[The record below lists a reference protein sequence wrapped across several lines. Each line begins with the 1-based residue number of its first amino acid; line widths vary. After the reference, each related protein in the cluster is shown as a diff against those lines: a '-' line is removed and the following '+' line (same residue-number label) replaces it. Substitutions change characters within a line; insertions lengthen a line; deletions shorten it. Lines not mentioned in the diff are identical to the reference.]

1 MCLFFIDNAMAGV
14 GSVLLR
20 GVVKHFQPR
29 TGEQMVKSLENL
41 EKNLW
46 GKSLGE
52 LSESDIKQ
60 LMKSGFDPEKII
72 KDMEKFKREIL
83 PEGIGVFL
91 PEEGRYVLVKTYHR
105 MSEYIDSPV
114 FLRWWSQD
122 DFRRHAFFYIQ
133 KGDLAGNSELLLR
146 WWDEAKVTGME
157 EQLESYMRSSLKEVV
172 DNFSPDEVMERLNV
186 DPFLDTVFKTIKE
199 SEFFSDDMK
208 PILERLFKEFWY

>member
-1 MCLFFIDNAMAGV
+1 MGGEMRNIFISVFIVCLFFIDNAMAGV
-14 GSVLLR
+14 GSALLR

-91 PEEGRYVLVKTYHR
+91 PEEGRHVLVKLII
-105 MSEYIDSPV
+105 ECQNILI
-114 FLRWWSQD
+114 LR
-122 DFRRHAFFYIQ
+122 FF
-133 KGDLAGNSELLLR
+133 
-146 WWDEAKVTGME
+146 
-157 EQLESYMRSSLKEVV
+157 
-172 DNFSPDEVMERLNV
+172 
-186 DPFLDTVFKTIKE
+186 
-199 SEFFSDDMK
+199 
-208 PILERLFKEFWY
+208 